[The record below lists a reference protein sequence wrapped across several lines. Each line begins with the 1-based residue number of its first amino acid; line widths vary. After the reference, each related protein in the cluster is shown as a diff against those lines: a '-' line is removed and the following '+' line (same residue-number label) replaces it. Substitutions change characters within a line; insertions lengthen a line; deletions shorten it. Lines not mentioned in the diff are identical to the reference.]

1 MNPTQ
6 RLCPEGT
13 SENSPAR
20 SSVLGIHDK
29 KIASPVG
36 TFSRSYGT
44 SLRGC
49 LKSCFLRRRRK
60 EKVARR
66 ETSGIKRINFRALKE
81 RNRTSA
87 APPAREIFSALF
99 QTFHVWLLSFCRFA
113 AQTKLLRQ
121 LLNNLNATPAL
132 KLLGYYRKSLR
143 DKLVSLKRIS
153 IFITCIV
160 FALVCLLSSCKFF
173 SSNTNQTNTQP
184 SPTPKP
190 ITSRPGVY
198 FPPVPSSLNR
208 TQSSEHFRAHFSS
221 RTKQEDVKATL
232 QTLEEARNKM
242 AQRLSAISINIDD
255 VPTCVIII
263 HDSTGN
269 FTSDTK
275 QSWQVGAVTRGISI
289 TIQPVDVLRK
299 RNSFQTILRHEFV
312 HVVVNALRQKN
323 IPRWMNEGTALY
335 YSGEGAGLLKT
346 VKNIKISTDEL
357 EKKLDVSPSSDE
369 MRQLYAASFREVSAI
384 ISKEGEAGLWKQITS
399 Q

>member
-1 MNPTQ
+1 MNLTL

-13 SENSPAR
+13 YENSPAR
-20 SSVLGIHDK
+20 SVPVIYDK

-36 TFSRSYGT
+36 TTDIKRANFFIRPYGT
-44 SLRGC
+44 
-49 LKSCFLRRRRK
+49 
-60 EKVARR
+60 
-66 ETSGIKRINFRALKE
+66 
-81 RNRTSA
+81 
-87 APPAREIFSALF
+87 LF
-99 QTFHVWLLSFCRFA
+99 KNS
-113 AQTKLLRQ
+113 
-121 LLNNLNATPAL
+121 NSTPAL

-143 DKLVSLKRIS
+143 DKPVCIERTFIIQSSSFSFLATCFLFASL
-153 IFITCIV
+153 
-160 FALVCLLSSCKFF
+160 CLFSSCRLF
-173 SSNTNQTNTQP
+173 SSNTNQMNTPP

-198 FPPVPSSLNR
+198 FSPVPSSLNR
-208 TQSSEHFRAHFSS
+208 TQSSEHFRVHFSS
-221 RTKQEDVKATL
+221 RTKQEDVKAVL
-232 QTLEEARNKM
+232 NTLEEARKKM
-242 AQRLSAISINIDD
+242 AQRLSSISINLDD

-289 TIQPVDVLRK
+289 TMQPVDVLRK
-299 RNSFQTILRHEFV
+299 RNSFETILRHEFV

-346 VKNIKISTDEL
+346 VKKIKISTDEL
-357 EKKLDVSPSSDE
+357 EKKLDASPSSDE
-369 MRQLYAASFREVSAI
+369 MRGLYAAAFREVSAI
-384 ISKEGEAGLWKQITS
+384 INKEGEAGLWKRITA